1 MVFAVAFSYGQ
12 TRPGSIKGTVKDKRT
27 GEVIPFAT
35 VIVKDKDVVIAT
47 GTTDFDGKYNINP
60 VNAGVYNLTC
70 NFIGYAD
77 FNLNGVTVYSGKPK
91 VVNFNMTVESTM
103 IQEVTVTAQ
112 EELIETGKTSEIV
125 SSEEIKNLPYRNLS
139 QIVGTT
145 AGVFQQDG
153 SGSFNVR
160 GSRSSTNVIFIDGVK
175 VRGDVNLPRDAI
187 LQTEVITGGVPAQ
200 YGDVTGGVISTTTKG
215 PAPYYFG
222 SSEILTS
229 SVFDPYHYNLGA
241 LTLGG
246 PIIRNKKTGQPIVGF
261 LLASEFQY
269 NRDGSPRS
277 LTTWK
282 VNDDKLA
289 ELQANPLVPASS
301 GFGVLNAADFLRQ
314 EDLSPQNYREN
325 VARTAVRVSGNLKFV
340 TSEKTTLTIGGR
352 YNMNQGRNGSRFN
365 ELMNYANNSESF
377 AQDWSTYVRFQQR
390 FGNPSDSSN
399 SLIRNAFY
407 TIQMDFTRNERLT
420 QDARHKDNL
429 FAYGHIGTFKTQY
442 RPLYTLGSDTITDP
456 NDPNYGKVM
465 DAYTLA
471 VFQSANVDY
480 TPGENN
486 PILANYTS
494 NFYDFVD
501 QNLIFNRARSLEDIR
516 AGGGLLN
523 GDQPSSVYGLWGNVG
538 ANQASYGKTL
548 NDQFR
553 ITASSTFD
561 IKDHSLIV
569 GVEYEQRFDRSYSVG
584 ATGLWT
590 LMRLLQNDAIRE
602 LDLNNPIASYDNNGV
617 FQDTLNYPR
626 LFDADKP
633 RTFDRNLRETLGL
646 DPNGTDWLDIDS
658 YDPSTFSLDMFSA
671 NELLN
676 IGSSQ
681 YIGYYGFDYLGNRL
695 TTRPSLTDFFATDAQ
710 GNSPRLIGAF
720 EPIYM
725 AGYIQDQFT
734 YEDLFFNI
742 GVRVDRFD
750 ANQPVL
756 ADPYVLYPAYSV
768 GDLGA
773 TTLAGYD
780 VPEGISDDAVV
791 YVDDQENPSAIVGYR
806 EGTTW
811 YTANGEVEAN
821 PKNIADL
828 SGGIK
833 PFLKNPGI
841 EDQKLAVTAN
851 ESFKD
856 YTPQVTVSP
865 RISFQFP
872 ISDEAEFFAHYDIMV
887 QRPDP
892 GVNRM
897 NPITFLQLENGNN
910 GGLLSNPDLKPQRTT
925 DYEIGFRQKLND
937 NSALKL
943 SAFYREMRDMMQS
956 FSFTEAYPVTY
967 IAFGNLDFGTV
978 KGYTVQYDLRRTGNV
993 RLNANYTLQFADGTG
1008 SSSTSGANIARSGQP
1023 NLRYILPLS
1032 YDSRHQVVMNMDY
1045 RYGGGPAYNGPVW
1058 FGKRVL
1064 ENAGL
1069 NLVVNANSG
1078 TPYTRRVLAYGL
1090 TDAQTPMTG
1099 NINGSRLP
1107 WSFRVDATAN
1117 KVWNFNEGPLSNFE
1131 IYVQMLNVLN
1141 TQNVLGVYP
1150 YTGSPSDDGYL
1161 SSPQGQNA
1169 IQFQASAQSFADLY
1183 NISLANPGL
1192 FSLPRRIRLGLRIEK
1207 SISPFTF
1214 SRFYTATFSP

>member
-91 VVNFNMTVESTM
+91 VINFNMTVESTM

-222 SSEILTS
+222 SSEVLTS

-1090 TDAQTPMTG
+1090 TDSQTPMTG

-1192 FSLPRRIRLGLRIEK
+1192 FSLPRRIRLGLRIGL
-1207 SISPFTF
+1207 
-1214 SRFYTATFSP
+1214 

>member
-1 MVFAVAFSYGQ
+1 MVKRILTLIMVFAVAFSYGQ

-91 VVNFNMTVESTM
+91 VVNFNMTIESTM

-222 SSEILTS
+222 SSEVLTS

-1192 FSLPRRIRLGLRIEK
+1192 FSLPRRIRLGLRIGL
-1207 SISPFTF
+1207 
-1214 SRFYTATFSP
+1214 

>member
-1 MVFAVAFSYGQ
+1 M
-12 TRPGSIKGTVKDKRT
+12 
-27 GEVIPFAT
+27 
-35 VIVKDKDVVIAT
+35 
-47 GTTDFDGKYNINP
+47 
-60 VNAGVYNLTC
+60 
-70 NFIGYAD
+70 
-77 FNLNGVTVYSGKPK
+77 
-91 VVNFNMTVESTM
+91 
-103 IQEVTVTAQ
+103 
-112 EELIETGKTSEIV
+112 
-125 SSEEIKNLPYRNLS
+125 
-139 QIVGTT
+139 
-145 AGVFQQDG
+145 
-153 SGSFNVR
+153 
-160 GSRSSTNVIFIDGVK
+160 
-175 VRGDVNLPRDAI
+175 
-187 LQTEVITGGVPAQ
+187 QTEVITGGVPAQ

-222 SSEILTS
+222 SSEVLTS

-301 GFGVLNAADFLRQ
+301 GFGVLNAADFLTQ
-314 EDLSPQNYREN
+314 SDLSSQNYREN

-1192 FSLPRRIRLGLRIEK
+1192 FSLPRRIRLGLRIGL
-1207 SISPFTF
+1207 
-1214 SRFYTATFSP
+1214 

>member
-1 MVFAVAFSYGQ
+1 MVKRILSLIMVLAVAVSYGQ
-12 TRPGSIKGTVKDKRT
+12 TRPGSFKGTVKDKRT

-47 GTTDFDGKYNINP
+47 GTTDFDGKFNINP
-60 VNAGVYNLTC
+60 INAGVYNLTC
-70 NFIGYAD
+70 KFIGYAD

-91 VVNFNMTVESTM
+91 VVNFDMTIESTM
-103 IQEVTVTAQ
+103 ITEVTVIAKD
-112 EELIETGKTSEIV
+112 ELIETGKTSDIV

-229 SVFDPYHYNLGA
+229 SAFDPYHYNLGA

-277 LTTWK
+277 LATWK
-282 VNDDKLA
+282 VNDQKLA
-289 ELQANPLVPASS
+289 ELEANPLVPASS
-301 GFGVLNAADFLRQ
+301 GFGVLNAADFLTQ
-314 EDLSPQNYREN
+314 ADLEDQNYREN

-340 TSEKTTLTIGGR
+340 TSEKTTLTLGGR

-365 ELMNYANNSESF
+365 ELMNYGNNSESF
-377 AQDWSTYVRFQQR
+377 SQDWSTYVRFQQR
-390 FGNPSDSSN
+390 FGNPSDTSN

-407 TIQMDFTRNERLT
+407 TIQMDFTRNERLS

-429 FAYGHIGTFKTQY
+429 FAYGHIGNYKTTY
-442 RPLYTLGSDTITDP
+442 RPLYVLGSDTITDP

-471 VFQSANVDY
+471 VYQSIGVDF
-480 TPGENN
+480 TPGQNN
-486 PILANYTS
+486 PILSNYTS

-501 QNLIFNRARSLEDIR
+501 QSLIFNSARSLEDIR

-569 GVEYEQRFDRSYSVG
+569 GVEYEQRFDRSYSIG
-584 ATGLWT
+584 ARGLWT

-602 LDLNNPIASYDNNGV
+602 LDLNNPVASYNNGV

-633 RTFDRNLRETLGL
+633 RTFDRELRKKLNL

-681 YIGYYGFDYLGNRL
+681 YVSYFGFDYLGNRL

-710 GNSPRLIGAF
+710 GNSQRLVGAF

-734 YEDLFFNI
+734 FEDLFFNI

-756 ADPYVLYPAYSV
+756 ADPYVLYPVYTV

-773 TTLAGYD
+773 TALAGYD
-780 VPEGISDDAVV
+780 VPQGMSDDAVV
-791 YVDDQENPSAIVGYR
+791 YVDDQENPSSIVGYR
-806 EGTTW
+806 EGNTW
-811 YTANGEVEAN
+811 FTAAGEVEAN
-821 PKNIADL
+821 PKNIADK

-833 PFLKNPGI
+833 PFLINPGI

-897 NPITFLQLENGNN
+897 NPITYLQLENGDN
-910 GGLLSNPDLKPQRTT
+910 GNLLANPDLRPQRTT
-925 DYEIGFRQKLND
+925 DYEIGFRQKLGD
-937 NSALKL
+937 NSALKI

-978 KGYTVQYDLRRTGNV
+978 KGYTMQYDLRRTGNV

-1023 NLRYILPLS
+1023 NLRYILPLTF
-1032 YDSRHQVVMNMDY
+1032 DSRHQVVMNMDY
-1045 RYGGGPAYNGPVW
+1045 RYGGGAAYNGPVW

-1069 NLVVNANSG
+1069 NVVLNANSG
-1078 TPYTRRVLAYGL
+1078 TPYTRRSLAYGL
-1090 TDAQTPMTG
+1090 TDGVTPITG

-1107 WSFRVDATAN
+1107 WSFRIDATAN
-1117 KVWNFNEGPLSNFE
+1117 KMWNFNEGPFSNFE
-1131 IYVQMLNVLN
+1131 IYAQLLNVLN
-1141 TQNVLGVYP
+1141 THNILGVYS

-1169 IQFQASAQSFADLY
+1169 IQFQTNAQSFADLY

-1192 FSLPRRIRLGLRIEK
+1192 FSLPRRIRLGLRVGL
-1207 SISPFTF
+1207 
-1214 SRFYTATFSP
+1214 

>member
-1 MVFAVAFSYGQ
+1 MVKRILTLIMVFAVAFSYGQ

-91 VVNFNMTVESTM
+91 VINFNMTVESTM

-222 SSEILTS
+222 SSEVLTS

-301 GFGVLNAADFLRQ
+301 GFGVLNAADFLTQ
-314 EDLSPQNYREN
+314 SDLSSQNYREN

-340 TSEKTTLTIGGR
+340 TSEKTTLTLGGR

-377 AQDWSTYVRFQQR
+377 AQDWSTYLRFQQR

-456 NDPNYGKVM
+456 NDANYGKVM

-471 VFQSANVDY
+471 VFQSANVDF

-710 GNSPRLIGAF
+710 GNSQRLIGAF

-811 YTANGEVEAN
+811 YTADGEVEAN

-1192 FSLPRRIRLGLRIEK
+1192 FSLPRRIRLGLRIGL
-1207 SISPFTF
+1207 
-1214 SRFYTATFSP
+1214 